1 MLDELDLLLVTAL
14 QIAPRAD
21 WRTIGEV
28 LDIDASTVARR
39 WARLTQAGHAW
50 IGVHPAVAAT
60 GPDSG
65 ALVAFIEVDCVSGRL
80 HEVAGHIADD
90 PHVFNL
96 EHVSGSRDL
105 LVTAVFEDNAQLA
118 RYVGFRLG
126 ALDGVAASRT
136 QVATTLHTEG
146 SRWRLDRLTDEQRRK
161 LAPPAP
167 NRQPTRTVPE
177 RDLELVRLLGEDPRR
192 PVAHLAERTGLS
204 PTTVRRRLDRLDA
217 DRALAYR
224 CEVAR
229 SLSGWPVSVSYWAA
243 VPQSRA
249 PQLAKSISQI
259 REIRL
264 CASLTGPHNLLLAAW
279 LRSVD
284 DIGAFESRLTA
295 RHPELTVADRA
306 LTLWPMKLAG
316 HLLDPQGRHLRAVP
330 LTGWQDTGSDTAE
343 AALLD
348 RLRTPPARPPGGG
361 VPTAPPPGHTGLR

>member
-1 MLDELDLLLVTAL
+1 MLDELDHLLVTAL

-50 IGVHPAVAAT
+50 IGVHPAVRANSPET
-60 GPDSG
+60 P

-105 LVTAVFEDNAQLA
+105 LVTAVFTDHAQLA

-146 SRWRLDRLTDEQRRK
+146 SRWRLDRLTEEQRRR
-161 LAPPAP
+161 LAPAAP
-167 NRQPTRTVPE
+167 SRQPTRRVPE
-177 RDLELVRLLGEDPRR
+177 RDLALVRVLGEDPRR
-192 PVAHLAERTGLS
+192 PVARIAERTGLS

-217 DRALAYR
+217 EQALSYR

-229 SLSGWPVSVSYWAA
+229 SLSGWPVSVSYWGA

-284 DIGAFESRLTA
+284 DIGTFESRLAA

-306 LTLWPMKLAG
+306 ITLWPMKLAG

-330 LTGWQDTGSDTAE
+330 LSSWLAPESDTAE
-343 AALLD
+343 ASLLA
-348 RLRTPPARPPGGG
+348 RLRTPPA
-361 VPTAPPPGHTGLR
+361 